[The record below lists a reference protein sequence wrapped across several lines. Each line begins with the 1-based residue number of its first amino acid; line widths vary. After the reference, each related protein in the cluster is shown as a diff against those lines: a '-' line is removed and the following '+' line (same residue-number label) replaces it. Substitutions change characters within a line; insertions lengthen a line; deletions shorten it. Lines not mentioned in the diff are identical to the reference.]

1 MTKWTDESMHGQLTE
16 CEMNTYRGDKIT
28 IEEIQAVSL
37 YPAEENKDQTDTG
50 LTQEDETR
58 PRLRILVAIL
68 RLTRNVLHH
77 ATIIY

>member
-1 MTKWTDESMHGQLTE
+1 MTKWTDESNAWSTDWVWDE
-16 CEMNTYRGDKIT
+16 YRGNTIT
-28 IEEIQAVSL
+28 IEEIQVVSL

-58 PRLRILVAIL
+58 PRQRILVAIL